1 MGELKLNEIPSLG
14 KDNEQPEVQE
24 SPEVQENPELMES
37 IEAKANHEG
46 DFSIT
51 EAIGDFFEGLV
62 EGIKDFF
69 VGIGEFFG
77 IVDSD
82 DDSKPAD
89 FELPDTREF
98 GLQECADAAKD
109 IFTPEVLTEWGL
121 LSYEQREE
129 KLTEYAQKV
138 AETLGVEVNVV
149 FQQGLV
155 DQGAWGYND
164 GEGNV
169 VLDASFVTDPAQVLE
184 AVSTIAHETRHQFQ
198 HDVVNHPENYD
209 IDPMTVAEWAAGFEN
224 YTQQFQT
231 AEDPWG
237 YFFNPVELDAR
248 YFGESVVRELTRDII
263 NNNQGNA

>member
-14 KDNEQPEVQE
+14 KKDSQSEVQE
-24 SPEVQENPELMES
+24 GPKVQENPGLRES

-46 DFSIT
+46 EFSLT
-51 EAIGDFFEGLV
+51 EAIGDFFEGMV

-77 IVDSD
+77 LVDSND
-82 DDSKPAD
+82 DTKPAD

-98 GLQECADAAKD
+98 GLRECADAAKE

-121 LSYEQREE
+121 MSYEQREE
-129 KLTEYAQKV
+129 KLTEYAHKV
-138 AETLGVEVNVV
+138 AEVLGVEINVV
-149 FQQGLV
+149 FQEGLV

-164 GEGNV
+164 GEGNI
-169 VLDASFVTDPAQVLE
+169 VLDASFVADPAQVLE

-198 HDVVNHPENYD
+198 HDVVNNPENYE
-209 IDPMTVAEWAAGFEN
+209 IDPATVAEWAAGFEN
-224 YTQQFQT
+224 YTVYCPT

-248 YFGESVVRELTRDII
+248 FFGESVVRELTREII
-263 NNNQGNA
+263 NNNQDNA